1 MAWLR
6 VSTVVSAEL
15 AHPLADA
22 LEEQE
27 ALAVTLADAED
38 EPVYEPT
45 PGTTPLWQA
54 TRVEAL
60 FTEDADWERA
70 TQHATAM
77 VGSSGIAWRVEPL
90 ADQVWERAWM
100 DRFKPMRFGD
110 RLWICPSAHPIPDE
124 AEVVV
129 KLDPGLAFGTGTHPT
144 THLCLEAL
152 DAMETLPASVVDY
165 GCGSGVLAVAA
176 ALLGAQEIQCI
187 DIDPQAL
194 TATVSNA
201 EVNGVEDNLRVT
213 QKPDHL
219 EPAELVLA
227 NILAGPLTELAPN
240 LAELTKPGGTIVLSG
255 ILETQ
260 AEQLL
265 HTYSAWF
272 DMQPIA
278 TMEDWARLMGTR
290 HKS

>member
-6 VSTVVSAEL
+6 VSTVVPAEL
-15 AHPLADA
+15 AHQLADA

-27 ALAVTLADAED
+27 AIAVTLADAED

-70 TQHATAM
+70 TQLATAM
-77 VGSSGIAWRVEPL
+77 VGSSGIAWQVDPL

-110 RLWICPSAHPIPDE
+110 RLWICPSAHPVPDE

-152 DAMETLPASVVDY
+152 DAMQTLPASVIDY

-176 ALLGAQEIQCI
+176 LLLGTQEVQCV

-201 EVNGVEDNLRVT
+201 EVNGVESNIRVS
-213 QKPDHL
+213 QKPAEL

-227 NILAGPLTELAPN
+227 NILAGPLTELAPQ

-260 AEQLL
+260 AEELL
-265 HTYSAWF
+265 QTYSAWF
-272 DMQPIA
+272 DMQPVA
-278 TMEDWARLMGTR
+278 TMEDWARLIGTR
-290 HKS
+290 HRQ